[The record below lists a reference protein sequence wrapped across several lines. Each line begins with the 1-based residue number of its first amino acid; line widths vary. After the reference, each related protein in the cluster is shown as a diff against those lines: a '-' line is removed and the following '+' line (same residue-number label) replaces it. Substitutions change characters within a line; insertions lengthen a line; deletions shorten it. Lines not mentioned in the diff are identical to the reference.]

1 MKATADPDKRLADA
15 LHASGHRVT
24 PQRLVIHRTL
34 RDLRRHASAE
44 EVRDAVDDRLPGVS
58 LPTVYATL
66 ELLGELGFARRV
78 GPAGGR
84 VLFDPRLDDHAH
96 LVCTRCGRVEDVE
109 TPMPTDALLATARR
123 KGWRDPQAGVVVSGV
138 CDNCSGG

>member
-1 MKATADPDKRLADA
+1 MKATADPDKRLVDA

-109 TPMPTDALLATARR
+109 TTVSADELLAAARS
-123 KGWRDPQAGVVVSGV
+123 KGWHDTRASTVLTGTCRD
-138 CDNCSGG
+138 CR